1 MAFCNVALAWSN
13 APWYSGERL
22 VVDVVDVAVVMGV
35 VSVSSTVAA
44 REVFVANPPLW
55 LLLTP
60 LLALV
65 TVLRRKDED
74 DAAGAQAWACCV
86 AQSTTKRAV
95 VEIRIIMI
103 EVRRDLTVAQASR

>member
-22 VVDVVDVAVVMGV
+22 VVDVVAVVMGV

-65 TVLRRKDED
+65 TVLRRKDD
-74 DAAGAQAWACCV
+74 DDDDAGAQAWACCV